1 MVSSWN
7 YQVVKNLENIQGG
20 TQRNVSRKRSISP
33 GKIEEY
39 QERVRE
45 RESERIYPQIS
56 SGQLKKV
63 KQNFVVITHA

>member
-1 MVSSWN
+1 MSQEKGVFPLEKL
-7 YQVVKNLENIQGG
+7 KNTKRGG
-20 TQRNVSRKRSISP
+20 
-33 GKIEEY
+33 
-39 QERVRE
+39 E